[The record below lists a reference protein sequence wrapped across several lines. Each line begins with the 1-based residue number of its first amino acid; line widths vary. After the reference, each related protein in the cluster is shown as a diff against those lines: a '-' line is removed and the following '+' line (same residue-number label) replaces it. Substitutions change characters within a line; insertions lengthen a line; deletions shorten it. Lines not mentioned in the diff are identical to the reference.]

1 MGLVVVVVLLAG
13 VVAALALR
21 SHPPAARCND
31 WQAQIGWEAA
41 DRARHGP
48 PPEAALSSSATND
61 AGGDAWTAWVGVLRN
76 TKTFV
81 GQDGE
86 VTKPSGC

>member
-1 MGLVVVVVLLAG
+1 VGLVIVVVLLAG
-13 VVAALALR
+13 AVSALALR

-41 DRARHGP
+41 DRARQGP
-48 PPEAALSSSATND
+48 PPQAALSSAASSESAD
-61 AGGDAWTAWVGVLRN
+61 DAWAAWVSVLRN
-76 TKTFV
+76 TQTFV
-81 GQDGE
+81 GHAGE